1 MTGFVADSKGHTTAG
16 PTITWDEYDSLKAR
30 VRELE
35 ARAAADAEVQV
46 AAQKWGEARTA
57 RMRYLGSCTSEKF
70 NVQTVESVALG
81 QEIRSAET
89 QLYAALAAREEE
101 A

>member
-35 ARAAADAEVQV
+35 ARAAADAVRAVVSYRDRQWDV
-46 AAQKWGEARTA
+46 
-57 RMRYLGSCTSEKF
+57 
-70 NVQTVESVALG
+70 VEWDALD
-81 QEIRSAET
+81 
-89 QLYAALAAREEE
+89 AALAARKGE
-101 A
+101 

>member
-35 ARAAADAEVQV
+35 ARAAADAEVV
-46 AAQKWGEARTA
+46 AAAEAVRA
-57 RMRYLGSCTSEKF
+57 VVSYRDRQWD
-70 NVQTVESVALG
+70 VVEWDALD
-81 QEIRSAET
+81 
-89 QLYAALAAREEE
+89 AALAARKGE
-101 A
+101 